1 MKYSAF
7 TEIMTSTRMNRY
19 LLACGGS
26 SRKAMTL
33 YRKNLQLT
41 QELFTIISCFEVALR
56 NVIDKKCTNSFGI
69 DWLKNGVKV
78 GGIFDNQKCRLTKQN
93 INDAITKL
101 PSYNHFKLVAELG
114 FGFWRYMFAKN
125 QYNATNKILLQV
137 FPSKPTSTPALQYDN
152 KYVFNQLAKLND
164 IRNRMA
170 HHEPICFLPGQP
182 IKDTNYVRE
191 HYQLILQLFG
201 WMQIDEGTLLY
212 GLDHIVKVCAE
223 IDRL

>member
-1 MKYSAF
+1 MRYSAF
-7 TEIMTSTRMNRY
+7 AQIMTSARMNRY
-19 LLACGGS
+19 LLASGNN

-56 NVIDKKCTNSFGI
+56 NAIDSKCTTFLGI
-69 DWLKNGVKV
+69 NWLKNGAGF
-78 GGIFDNQKCRLTKQN
+78 GGIFDNYKCHLTKQN
-93 INDAITKL
+93 INDAINKL

-137 FPSKPTSTPALQYDN
+137 FPLKPTSTPVLQYDN

-170 HHEPICFLPGQP
+170 HH
-182 IKDTNYVRE
+182 
-191 HYQLILQLFG
+191 
-201 WMQIDEGTLLY
+201 
-212 GLDHIVKVCAE
+212 
-223 IDRL
+223 